1 MNKLMIVDDHAG
13 VRTLI
18 RELVASRSDLVKECA
33 SGEEAI
39 RLALQFQPTCVT
51 MDLRMEGMGGIQA
64 TKALRVLC
72 PAAQI
77 LVVSAFDQPDL
88 RRAADEA
95 GAHRYLLKENLVELR
110 AAVRA
115 ALEPRPAG
123 AAAVEERPAR
133 RSADA

>member
-18 RELVASRSDLVKECA
+18 RELVASRSDIVRECQ

-39 RLALQFQPTCVT
+39 RTALQFQPTCIT
-51 MDLRMEGMGGIQA
+51 MDLRMTGMGGIQA
-64 TKALRVLC
+64 IQALRVLC
-72 PAAQI
+72 PSAQVF
-77 LVVSAFDQPDL
+77 VVSAFDQPDL

-115 ALEPRPAG
+115 ALEPRPA
-123 AAAVEERPAR
+123 ADSSKEERPDR
-133 RSADA
+133 GVEGV